1 MSSGTSIVGSVKA
14 SGRKQ
19 PRPTK
24 LGGGNASSAAN
35 ASGLA
40 MVSSVKS
47 GGAASLSMFD
57 DLQLGTLPVAGLA
70 SRYVAAGLRSAR
82 AGRCR
87 QVCLQVG
94 PDLVR
99 VQLEA
104 WMTVAT
110 VWVQVFEVVLRN
122 SSADLSAAELVAAA
136 CRKVFDEFSGEL
148 SQ

>member
-57 DLQLGTLPVAGLA
+57 DLQLGTLPVAGLLLE
-70 SRYVAAGLRSAR
+70 RHPDTLLRGFALPEQEGADRCVYKLDLIWSAFNWR
-82 AGRCR
+82 RG
-87 QVCLQVG
+87 
-94 PDLVR
+94 
-99 VQLEA
+99 
-104 WMTVAT
+104 
-110 VWVQVFEVVLRN
+110 
-122 SSADLSAAELVAAA
+122 
-136 CRKVFDEFSGEL
+136 
-148 SQ
+148 